1 MKINSQFKKKLKM
14 IKYLKKGIFNMIK
27 KQKEIQKYFKQ
38 VKFKKVKKF
47 QKIFKKKFLKL
58 MQFNIYKKHKKNNM
72 KISALIHKKINFMI
86 VFNKLLM
93 IKISN
98 NFQMEIKHLKIFNNQ
113 TLFNNYKSNKNLL
126 IIPIQILQMKFM
138 IIKKQNKL
146 KKRRLPNQKNQK
158 H

>member
-1 MKINSQFKKKLKM
+1 
-14 IKYLKKGIFNMIK
+14 
-27 KQKEIQKYFKQ
+27 
-38 VKFKKVKKF
+38 
-47 QKIFKKKFLKL
+47 
-58 MQFNIYKKHKKNNM
+58 
-72 KISALIHKKINFMI
+72 
-86 VFNKLLM
+86 
-93 IKISN
+93 
-98 NFQMEIKHLKIFNNQ
+98 MEIKHLKIFNNQ

>member
-1 MKINSQFKKKLKM
+1 
-14 IKYLKKGIFNMIK
+14 
-27 KQKEIQKYFKQ
+27 
-38 VKFKKVKKF
+38 
-47 QKIFKKKFLKL
+47 

-146 KKRRLPNQKNQK
+146 KKRRLPN
-158 H
+158 